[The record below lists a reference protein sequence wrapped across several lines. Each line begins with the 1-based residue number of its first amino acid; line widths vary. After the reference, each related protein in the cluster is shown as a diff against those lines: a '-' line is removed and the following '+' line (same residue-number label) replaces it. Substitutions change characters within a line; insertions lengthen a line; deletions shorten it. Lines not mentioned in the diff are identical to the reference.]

1 MSKEL
6 DKKIKQ
12 LEKSHGKMLDVG
24 DEIRI
29 IGMEYADIRSRIE
42 ATDVLVDHVIHQLDE
57 EKKMRRINMYL
68 ALLILLLA
76 SIVII
81 GMSMGF

>member
-6 DKKIKQ
+6 DKKIKK

-57 EKKMRRINMYL
+57 ERKMRRINMYL

-76 SIVII
+76 SIVVI